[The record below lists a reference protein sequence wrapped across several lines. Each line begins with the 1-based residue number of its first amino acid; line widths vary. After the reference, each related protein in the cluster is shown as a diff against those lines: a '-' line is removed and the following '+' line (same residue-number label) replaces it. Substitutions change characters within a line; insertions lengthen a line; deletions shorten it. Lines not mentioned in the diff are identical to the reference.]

1 MGDDVSKVVPV
12 LIEEEMKRSYI
23 DYAMSVIIGRALPD
37 VRDGLK
43 PVHRRIL
50 YAMYEQGMT
59 SDKPYK
65 KSARIV
71 GDVLG
76 KYHPHGDVAVYDS
89 IVRMVQVFSMRHP
102 LLDGQGNF
110 GSVDGDS
117 AAAMRYTEVRLAGI
131 ADEMLVDIEKEAC
144 DFAPN
149 YDGSLEEPTILPAKL
164 PNLLVNGSSGIAVGM
179 ATNMPPHNLGEVVD
193 ALVLL
198 IEKPGVSVAELMGV
212 IRGPDFPT
220 AATIVGREGIV
231 SAYTTGRGSVKIRG
245 VAEIEEMGGRQRI
258 VVLELPYQV
267 NKARLVEQIA
277 DLVRNKKIVGIG
289 DLRDESDKDG
299 IRVVI
304 EVSRHTEPRVIL
316 NQIYLHT
323 QLEMT
328 FGVINLAIVDGAPK
342 VLTLEEIL
350 NHYIEHRKEI
360 IRRRSRYDLRRAL
373 ERAHILEGL
382 KIALENIEG
391 VIRIIRSSRTPDIAR
406 TDLIKN
412 CNLTESQAKAIL
424 DMRLQRLTA
433 LEQEKINEEH
443 EKLLLTIARLK
454 EILES
459 ESEVL
464 KIIKNELLEL
474 KEKYANPRR
483 TSIIQGEE
491 SCAIEDLITKEDVLI
506 TITRTGYIKRQP
518 VDTYRQQRRG
528 GRGIIGMETKEED
541 FVCDLMVACTHDQ
554 ILFFTDRG
562 RVHWLRVHEIPEGSR
577 HSRGKPIINLI
588 EIGSDEKI
596 TAAIPIKSFEDNKYL
611 LMSTKNGIIKKT
623 SLSEFKNPR
632 KGGII
637 AVNLDESD
645 RLVSVKLTDQTKQII
660 LGTRH
665 GKAIHFHEEQVRAMG
680 RTAHGVIGIK
690 LSHEDTVIGMAVA
703 EADATLLTITEN
715 GYGKRTDF
723 DEYRKTNRG
732 GQGIINITTSLR
744 NGEVVGIKTV
754 HETDE
759 IMITTETGIIIR
771 TQVKT
776 IRAQGRNTQG
786 VRIMNVQPNDR
797 VVGIARLSTSMENML
812 STQ

>member
-1 MGDDVSKVVPV
+1 MSDEVSKVVPV

-50 YAMYEQGMT
+50 YAMHEQGMT

-76 KYHPHGDVAVYDS
+76 KYHPHGDMAVYDS

-102 LLDGQGNF
+102 PLDGQGNF
-110 GSVDGDS
+110 GSIDGDS
-117 AAAMRYTEVRLAGI
+117 AAAMRYTEVRLARI
-131 ADEMLVDIEKEAC
+131 ADEMLVDIEKETC
-144 DFAPN
+144 DFTPN
-149 YDGSLEEPTILPAKL
+149 YDGSLEEPSILPAKL
-164 PNLLVNGSSGIAVGM
+164 PNLLVNGSTGIAVGM

-193 ALVLL
+193 ALVML
-198 IEKPGVSVAELMGV
+198 IEKPDADIIELMGAV
-212 IRGPDFPT
+212 NGPDFPT
-220 AATIVGREGIV
+220 AAIIVGRSGIV
-231 SAYTTGRGSVKIRG
+231 SAYTTGRGSVRMRG
-245 VAEIEEMGGRQRI
+245 VAEIEETSGRQKI
-258 VVLELPYQV
+258 VIQELPYQV

-277 DLVRNKKIVGIG
+277 DLVRNKKIVGIS

-323 QLEMT
+323 QLETT
-328 FGVINLAIVDGAPK
+328 FGIINLAIVNGAPK
-342 VLTLEEIL
+342 VLTLKEIL

-360 IRRRSRYDLRRAL
+360 IRRRSSYDLRKAL

-382 KIALENIEG
+382 KTSLSNIDG
-391 VIRIIRSSRTPDIAR
+391 VIRIIRSSQTPDAAR
-406 TDLIKN
+406 TGLIEN
-412 CNLTESQAKAIL
+412 YNLTEIQAKAIL

-433 LEQEKINEEH
+433 LEQEKIDYEH
-443 EKLLLTIARLK
+443 EKLLSIIARLK
-454 EILES
+454 EILGS
-459 ESEVL
+459 EREIL
-464 KIIKNELLEL
+464 EIIKDELLKL
-474 KEKYANPRR
+474 KAKYANARR
-483 TSIIQGEE
+483 TRIIQGEE
-491 SCAIEDLITKEDVLI
+491 NVTIEDLIVKEDMLI

-518 VDTYRQQRRG
+518 VNTYRQQHRG

-541 FVCDLMVACTHDQ
+541 FVRDLMVACTHDQ

-562 RVHWLRVHEIPEGSR
+562 RVHWLRVYEIPEGSR
-577 HSRGKPIINLI
+577 QSRGKPIINLI

-596 TAAIPIKSFEDNKYL
+596 TAAIPITAFEDNQYL
-611 LMSTKNGIIKKT
+611 VMATKNGIIKKT
-623 SLSEFKNPR
+623 SLAYFKNPR
-632 KGGII
+632 KSGII
-637 AVNLDESD
+637 AINLDDSD
-645 RLVSVKLTDQTKQII
+645 RLITVKLTDRTKHII

-665 GKAIHFHEEQVRAMG
+665 GKAIHFHEKQVRAMG

-690 LSHEDTVIGMAVA
+690 LSREDTVIGMAVA

-723 DEYRKTNRG
+723 DEYRTTNRG

-744 NGEVVGIKTV
+744 NGKVVGIKTV

-759 IMITTETGIIIR
+759 IMLTTETGIIIR

-786 VRIMNVQPNDR
+786 VRIMKVQPGGR
-797 VVGIARLSTSMENML
+797 VVGIARLSNSVESML